1 MEEVPLTLIEGEKLL
16 LMLIDLEVAERAE
29 GGD

>member
-1 MEEVPLTLIEGEKLL
+1 LEEVPLTLIEGEKLL